1 VARVL
6 IAVLFLFSACS
17 TGPSAFDVACDL
29 DTIDAYEAFL
39 DAHPQDPHTAE
50 ARARIAELRF
60 VQAKSDDTIES
71 WQFFLEDHPDSRY
84 AADARAA
91 IERLRTEAADA
102 RLQRAID
109 SSDYGRLLAMAR
121 VDGSD
126 SDQSLR
132 EAARLEL
139 AQWTTDTLDDE
150 LRIATGPGGAAS
162 RAPTHVLEFRASAR
176 GALDASLSTLLDD
189 NRMDREF
196 EVGGLGSLRG
206 LSGATGREER
216 ARMRDGTSILYL
228 HPSAA
233 GDVFDFRQGSLEL
246 RDRVHGECSRMIVT
260 GQRARFDGSTD
271 GGGPGQ
277 VLASIE
283 RMGRC
288 DPSDRVFSRSRVH
301 ESTTARSV
309 VHLGLVLVVSLPDTS
324 GPATVYAVGQHW
336 ESTTGRTVRTGIS
349 SPAVPVRLHGTARL
363 PADTWV
369 TLRPGL
375 AARRGAIVF
384 EGGHA
389 ALNAGTE
396 VARREPVGQPAKR

>member
-1 VARVL
+1 MARVL
-6 IAVLFLFSACS
+6 IVVLFLFSACS

-39 DAHPQDPHTAE
+39 AENPADPHTAD

-71 WQFFLEDHPDSRY
+71 WTFFLQDHPDSPY
-84 AADARAA
+84 ADDARAA
-91 IERLRTEAADA
+91 LQRLRSEKADA

-109 SSDYGRLLAMAR
+109 SGDYGRLLAMAA
-121 VDGSD
+121 GEGTD
-126 SDQSLR
+126 SNQSVR
-132 EAARLEL
+132 KAAQKEL
-139 AQWTTDTLDDE
+139 AHWSTDTVDDD
-150 LRIATGPGGAAS
+150 LQVATGPGGAAS
-162 RAPTHVLEFRASAR
+162 RAPTHVLEVRCSAR
-176 GALDASLSTLLDD
+176 GALDASLPTLLDD

-216 ARMRDGTSILYL
+216 ARMRDGASILYL
-228 HPSAA
+228 HPSEA
-233 GDVFDFRQGSLEL
+233 GDAFDFRQGSLDL

-260 GQRARFDGSTD
+260 GQRARFDGSTAGD
-271 GGGPGQ
+271 GPGQ

-288 DPSDRVFSRSRVH
+288 DPTDRVFSRARVH
-301 ESTTARSV
+301 ESTTERSV

-336 ESTTGRTVRTGIS
+336 ESMSGRTVRTGMS
-349 SPAVPVRLHGTARL
+349 SRSVPVRLHGTARL

-384 EGGHA
+384 EGGHV
-389 ALNAGTE
+389 ALSAGTE
-396 VARREPVGQPAKR
+396 VARRTAEGQAAKR